1 MEIPPEKAR
10 NIVSRLTLVAMGYI
24 YSLMAL
30 IPNGSAIYLLL
41 RQCQL
46 SYLWGMSMFVA
57 CTFAVF
63 AIAEIRLKSGETGLA
78 LILGA
83 PSTRA
88 DDLLPGAGGM
98 GWYLFLSIVAL
109 WGGLLA
115 HARRYEDGAQPKSV
129 LWTLVIDIAGAGLV
143 TMGVYSIAIWA
154 GASQLMSVGL
164 AGILGHNGVRLLT
177 VFEDEIT
184 QTTRV
189 LFSSLRAR
197 LGQAR
202 GKE

>member
-1 MEIPPEKAR
+1 MEIPTQHCAR
-10 NIVSRLTLVAMGYI
+10 NIGSRLMLVGVGYV
-24 YSLMAL
+24 YSLTAL

-41 RQCQL
+41 RQFQL
-46 SYLWGMSMFVA
+46 SYLWGMSMFMA

-63 AIAEIRLKSGETGLA
+63 VIADVRLKSGETGLA

-88 DDLLPGAGGM
+88 EDFLPGVGGM

-115 HARRYEDGAQPKSV
+115 HARRYEDGQRPKSV
-129 LWTLVIDIAGAGLV
+129 AWTLVVDICGAGLV
-143 TMGVYSIAIWA
+143 TVAVYAISIWA
-154 GASQLMSVGL
+154 GASQFMSVAL

-184 QTTRV
+184 LTVRSV
-189 LFSSLRAR
+189 FASLRHR
-197 LGQAR
+197 LGKQ
-202 GKE
+202 